1 MALKIGFS
9 PAALKD
15 YTYIYI
21 QKDIYIYILK
31 MESGLQNPR
40 NEHCTW
46 EVKAKTIFA
55 MCII

>member
-21 QKDIYIYILK
+21 QKDIYIYK
-31 MESGLQNPR
+31 NGKWFTKPP
-40 NEHCTW
+40 
-46 EVKAKTIFA
+46 KTSTVHEK
-55 MCII
+55 